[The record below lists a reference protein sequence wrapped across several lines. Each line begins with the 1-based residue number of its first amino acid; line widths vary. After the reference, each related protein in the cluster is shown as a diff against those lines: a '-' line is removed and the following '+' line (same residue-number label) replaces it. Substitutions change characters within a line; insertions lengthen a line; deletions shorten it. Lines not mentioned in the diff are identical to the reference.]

1 MMLNFKRGFTALETF
16 IVLSV
21 AILLIVIV
29 LPSFQ
34 AMRNNQV
41 LKATASEVVSALNEA
56 RSQSLSSVDSSEY
69 GIHFESDEIIIFKGT
84 TFSSLDPD
92 NENISIT
99 SPASISSI
107 NLTGGAVDV
116 YFDRLSGAPNKTG
129 TITISI
135 STFSKVIIIS
145 ATGAISMN

>member
-1 MMLNFKRGFTALETF
+1 MMLNFKKGFTILETF
-16 IVLSV
+16 IVLS
-21 AILLIVIV
+21 ITTLLIVIV

-129 TITISI
+129 TITISV
-135 STFSKVIIIS
+135 SPFSKIITIS
-145 ATGAISMN
+145 ATGAVSMN

>member
-41 LKATASEVVSALNEA
+41 LKATASEVVSALDQA
-56 RSQSLSSVDSSEY
+56 RSQALSSIDSSEY
-69 GIHFESDEIIIFKGT
+69 GVHFELNEIIIFKGT
-84 TFSSLDPD
+84 TFSSPDPN

>member
-129 TITISI
+129 TITISV
-135 STFSKVIIIS
+135 SPFSKIITIS
-145 ATGAISMN
+145 ATGAVSMN

>member
-41 LKATASEVVSALNEA
+41 LKATASEVVSALDQA
-56 RSQSLSSVDSSEY
+56 RSQALSSIDSSEY
-69 GIHFESDEIIIFKGT
+69 GVHFELNEIIIFKGT
-84 TFSSLDPD
+84 TFSSPDPN

-129 TITISI
+129 TITISV
-135 STFSKVIIIS
+135 SPFSKVITIS

>member
-1 MMLNFKRGFTALETF
+1 MLNFKRGFTALETF

-41 LKATASEVVSALNEA
+41 LKATASEVVSALDQA
-56 RSQSLSSVDSSEY
+56 RSQALSSIDSSEY
-69 GIHFESDEIIIFKGT
+69 GVHFELNEIIIFKGT
-84 TFSSLDPD
+84 TFSSPDPN

-99 SPASISSI
+99 SPAFISSI